1 MTQEI
6 TLTCYSLPAAPGLDN
21 IKFEKGREHDRQ
33 ALGFI
38 LPANTQLQ
46 IRQPNNNAGNAR
58 LRLLCND
65 SACEKSLT
73 LNGNWQTISTTVDS
87 VPFIDTLFFAQGG
100 EFSVIYRQPT
110 SNKNL
115 PHWRK
120 GQSEDTFFQTWEEQA
135 SPFALL
141 ELDRVRFLLPW
152 ADRANVI
159 NAGITALDAYYTR
172 VIDAYNDWTGLSD
185 SPASPLNQNVANRY
199 FIKADKHGVGAAYYL
214 PWWCAQT
221 AATLSQGWI
230 DNVATQWTILHEIG
244 HGYQGVFMND
254 VDLPVGDVWNNIYA
268 AFFQQL
274 NLNQG
279 NHLYTDGWLYDY
291 GRQPEQELQFITHLR
306 NRTPISAWGVRPRLQ
321 FLMLML
327 FKGGTE
333 AFRAFNQNYRA
344 LGAGENFLPCEHRLT
359 DLLADAI
366 ATASGYDVA
375 PFIQLCGL
383 PVDAFTREQIAAQ
396 AVKPVWPL
404 YDLLPEREWESAR
417 QQLGLDSF
425 VWLVENAELAA
436 LNKTGTLTLT
446 LNIDQPEQLYG
457 RALTLHDN
465 AGNTYTLPVNDS
477 TLTLTPLPIGIY
489 HLTLPKGRSQK
500 YRPDTD
506 YVVIREGE
514 NALTVNF
521 TALQDSAAHNEQL
534 IFLGYGDMPFARL
547 AVDHEARQLV
557 LDITKATPHSYFA
570 NTLYASIT
578 VLTASGEKVF
588 ERKMNGTNCATGK
601 IVVPFS
607 DHYHLYLYH
616 AEPGRLKASPGYLT
630 LVSSTKYQLLR
641 LDSEGLYHFSLNN
654 DPAAD
659 LQAMFTHRADA
670 IRACPSLMAQ
680 PYAACKNDLWLM
692 LSHIEE
698 PTRSA
703 LMRDSVDVLSA
714 DNSKP
719 GEGIGKGVTL
729 QLRGQGDRTFC
740 QLAYDNRQQRMTI
753 ETLAGQPHPYYT
765 ATYST
770 LTVKEESGEVIYSRH
785 YDGITHYSADSDT
798 VVLQAGMYI
807 ELFHDE
813 PYRCNAINE
822 TTGQNVTLKKHNR
835 WRVVSDGLE
844 VDSPE
849 QTEEKNTSDAAALYG
864 DKFSWQLIGKEENG
878 FASMEIDIRAQQF
891 IFTAYPIVP
900 HSDFAT
906 EYAAVTIYNTRGTV
920 VYRQSIK
927 GSVQLGGYT
936 DVCGLGEDYTI
947 EVFHAE
953 GADQSV
959 IRNPLNGESWP
970 QPQHVIW
977 QVTARGLQRLTTN

>member
-1 MTQEI
+1 MKQEI
-6 TLTCYSLPAAPGLDN
+6 TLTCYALPASSALDN

-38 LPANTQLQ
+38 LPANTLLQ
-46 IRQPNNNAGNAR
+46 IRQPDNHAGHAR
-58 LRLLCND
+58 LRLLAND
-65 SACEKSLT
+65 SNVEKSIT
-73 LNGNWQTISTTVDS
+73 LNDSWQTVSTTVDS
-87 VPFIDTLFFAQGG
+87 VPFIDTLFFGQGG
-100 EFSVIYRQPT
+100 EFSVIYQQPASVKT
-110 SNKNL
+110 L
-115 PHWRK
+115 PLWRK
-120 GQSEDTFFQTWEEQA
+120 GLSEEAFFLDWEKQA

-141 ELDRVRFLLPW
+141 ELKRVRFLLPL
-152 ADRANVI
+152 ADRPHVI
-159 NAGITALDAYYTR
+159 SATLAALDDYYTQ
-172 VIDAYNDWTGLSD
+172 VIDAYDDWTGLCD
-185 SPASPLNQNVANRY
+185 TPDSPLNQNIANRY
-199 FIKADKHGVGAAYYL
+199 FIKADKHGVGSAYYL

-254 VDLPVGDVWNNIYA
+254 ADLPVGEVWNNIYA
-268 AFFQQL
+268 AFFQQRHL
-274 NLNQG
+274 GQEQ
-279 NHLYTDGWLYDY
+279 HLYTDGWLYNY
-291 GRQPEQELQFITHLR
+291 GRQPEQELQLITHIR
-306 NRTPISAWGVRPRLQ
+306 NHTPVSSWGVRSRLQ

-327 FKGGTE
+327 FKAGTK
-333 AFRAFNQNYRA
+333 AFRVFNQNYRA
-344 LGAGENFLPCEHRLT
+344 LGAGENFLPCAHQLT

-366 ATASGYDVA
+366 ATASGYDVT

-383 PVDAFTREQIAAQ
+383 TVEAFTREQIATQ

-446 LNIDQPEQLYG
+446 LNIEQPEQLYG
-457 RALTLHDN
+457 RPLTLHDN

-477 TLTLTPLPIGIY
+477 TLTLTTLPIGIY

-500 YRPDTD
+500 YRPDAD

-521 TALQDSAAHNEQL
+521 TRLQDSAAHNEQL
-534 IFLGYGDMPFARL
+534 TFLGYGDMPFARL
-547 AVDHEARQLV
+547 VVDYEARQLV
-557 LDITKATPHSYFA
+557 LDINNATPHSYFA

-601 IVVPFS
+601 TIVPFS

-616 AEPGRLKASPGYLT
+616 AEPGRLKGLPGELALISPA
-630 LVSSTKYQLLR
+630 KYQLLR
-641 LDSEGLYHFSLNN
+641 IDNEGLYHFTLNN

-659 LQAMFTHRADA
+659 LLKIFNLRADA

-680 PYAACKNDLWLM
+680 PYAACKNDLRLM

-703 LMRDSVDVLSA
+703 LMRASADVLPA
-714 DNSKP
+714 DNDEP

-729 QLRGQGDRTFC
+729 HLRGQGAREFC
-740 QLAYDNRQQRMTI
+740 QLAYDNRQQRITI
-753 ETLAGQPHPYYT
+753 TTRAGQPHPYYT

-770 LTVKEESGEVIYSRH
+770 LTVTDASGGVSYSRH
-785 YDGITHYSADSDT
+785 YDGITNYPVDSDT
-798 VVLQAGMYI
+798 VALQAGMYI

-813 PYRCNAINE
+813 PYRCSAVNE

-835 WRVVSDGLE
+835 WRVALDGLE

-849 QTEEKNTSDAAALYG
+849 QTEEKSTSDAAALYG
-864 DKFSWQLIGKEENG
+864 DKFTWQLLGEEDND
-878 FASMEIDIRAQQF
+878 FANMEMDLGAKQLT
-891 IFTAYPIVP
+891 FTARPVTP
-900 HSDFAT
+900 HSAFTT
-906 EYAAVTIYNTRGTV
+906 EYAAVTVYNTRGTV
-920 VYRQSIK
+920 IYRQSIK
-927 GSVQLGGYT
+927 GSVQLGGYR
-936 DVCGLGEDYTI
+936 DACGLEEEYTI

-953 GADQSV
+953 GGRRSMMT
-959 IRNPLNGESWP
+959 NPLTDESWP
-970 QPQHVIW
+970 QPQRVIW
-977 QVTARGLQRLTTN
+977 QVTARGLQRLTAD

>member
-1 MTQEI
+1 
-6 TLTCYSLPAAPGLDN
+6 
-21 IKFEKGREHDRQ
+21 
-33 ALGFI
+33 
-38 LPANTQLQ
+38 
-46 IRQPNNNAGNAR
+46 
-58 LRLLCND
+58 
-65 SACEKSLT
+65 
-73 LNGNWQTISTTVDS
+73 
-87 VPFIDTLFFAQGG
+87 
-100 EFSVIYRQPT
+100 
-110 SNKNL
+110 
-115 PHWRK
+115 
-120 GQSEDTFFQTWEEQA
+120 
-135 SPFALL
+135 
-141 ELDRVRFLLPW
+141 
-152 ADRANVI
+152 
-159 NAGITALDAYYTR
+159 
-172 VIDAYNDWTGLSD
+172 
-185 SPASPLNQNVANRY
+185 
-199 FIKADKHGVGAAYYL
+199 
-214 PWWCAQT
+214 
-221 AATLSQGWI
+221 
-230 DNVATQWTILHEIG
+230 
-244 HGYQGVFMND
+244 MND
-254 VDLPVGDVWNNIYA
+254 ADLPVGEVWNNIYA

-279 NHLYTDGWLYDY
+279 SHLYTDGWLYDY
-291 GRQPEQELQFITHLR
+291 GRQPEQELQFITYLR
-306 NRTPISAWGVRPRLQ
+306 NRTPVSAWGVRPRLQ

-327 FKGGTE
+327 FKAGTE
-333 AFRAFNQNYRA
+333 AFRVFNQNYRA

-446 LNIDQPEQLYG
+446 LNIEQPEQLYG
-457 RALTLHDN
+457 RPLTLHDN

-477 TLTLTPLPIGIY
+477 TLTLTTLPIGIY

-500 YRPDTD
+500 YRPDAD

-521 TALQDSAAHNEQL
+521 TRLQDSAAHNEQL
-534 IFLGYGDMPFARL
+534 TFLGYGDMPFARL
-547 AVDHEARQLV
+547 VVDYEARQLV
-557 LDITKATPHSYFA
+557 LDINNATPHSYFA

-601 IVVPFS
+601 TIVPFS

-616 AEPGRLKASPGYLT
+616 AEPGRLKGLPGELALISPA
-630 LVSSTKYQLLR
+630 KYQLLR
-641 LDSEGLYHFSLNN
+641 IDNEGLYHFTLNN

-659 LQAMFTHRADA
+659 LLKIFNLRADA

-680 PYAACKNDLWLM
+680 PYAACKNDLRLM

-703 LMRDSVDVLSA
+703 LMRASADVLPA
-714 DNSKP
+714 DNDEP

-729 QLRGQGDRTFC
+729 HLRGQGAREFC
-740 QLAYDNRQQRMTI
+740 QLAYDNRQQRITI
-753 ETLAGQPHPYYT
+753 TTRAGQPHPYYT

-770 LTVKEESGEVIYSRH
+770 LTVTDASGGVIYSRH
-785 YDGITHYSADSDT
+785 YDGITNYPVDSDT
-798 VVLQAGMYI
+798 VALQAGMYI

-813 PYRCNAINE
+813 PYRCSAVNE

-835 WRVVSDGLE
+835 WRVALDGLE

-849 QTEEKNTSDAAALYG
+849 QTEEKSTSDAATLYG
-864 DKFSWQLIGKEENG
+864 DKFTWQLLGEEDND
-878 FASMEIDIRAQQF
+878 FANMEMDLGAKQLT
-891 IFTAYPIVP
+891 FTARPVTP
-900 HSDFAT
+900 HSAFTT
-906 EYAAVTIYNTRGTV
+906 EYAAVTVYNTRGTV
-920 VYRQSIK
+920 IYRQSIK
-927 GSVQLGGYT
+927 GSVQLGGYR
-936 DVCGLGEDYTI
+936 DACGLEEEYTI

-953 GADQSV
+953 GGGRSV

-970 QPQHVIW
+970 QPQRVIW
-977 QVTARGLQRLTTN
+977 QVTARGLQRLTAD

>member
-1 MTQEI
+1 
-6 TLTCYSLPAAPGLDN
+6 
-21 IKFEKGREHDRQ
+21 
-33 ALGFI
+33 
-38 LPANTQLQ
+38 
-46 IRQPNNNAGNAR
+46 
-58 LRLLCND
+58 
-65 SACEKSLT
+65 
-73 LNGNWQTISTTVDS
+73 
-87 VPFIDTLFFAQGG
+87 
-100 EFSVIYRQPT
+100 
-110 SNKNL
+110 
-115 PHWRK
+115 
-120 GQSEDTFFQTWEEQA
+120 
-135 SPFALL
+135 
-141 ELDRVRFLLPW
+141 
-152 ADRANVI
+152 
-159 NAGITALDAYYTR
+159 
-172 VIDAYNDWTGLSD
+172 
-185 SPASPLNQNVANRY
+185 
-199 FIKADKHGVGAAYYL
+199 
-214 PWWCAQT
+214 
-221 AATLSQGWI
+221 
-230 DNVATQWTILHEIG
+230 
-244 HGYQGVFMND
+244 
-254 VDLPVGDVWNNIYA
+254 
-268 AFFQQL
+268 
-274 NLNQG
+274 
-279 NHLYTDGWLYDY
+279 
-291 GRQPEQELQFITHLR
+291 
-306 NRTPISAWGVRPRLQ
+306 
-321 FLMLML
+321 
-327 FKGGTE
+327 
-333 AFRAFNQNYRA
+333 
-344 LGAGENFLPCEHRLT
+344 
-359 DLLADAI
+359 
-366 ATASGYDVA
+366 
-375 PFIQLCGL
+375 
-383 PVDAFTREQIAAQ
+383 
-396 AVKPVWPL
+396 
-404 YDLLPEREWESAR
+404 
-417 QQLGLDSF
+417 
-425 VWLVENAELAA
+425 
-436 LNKTGTLTLT
+436 
-446 LNIDQPEQLYG
+446 
-457 RALTLHDN
+457 
-465 AGNTYTLPVNDS
+465 
-477 TLTLTPLPIGIY
+477 
-489 HLTLPKGRSQK
+489 
-500 YRPDTD
+500 
-506 YVVIREGE
+506 
-514 NALTVNF
+514 
-521 TALQDSAAHNEQL
+521 
-534 IFLGYGDMPFARL
+534 
-547 AVDHEARQLV
+547 
-557 LDITKATPHSYFA
+557 
-570 NTLYASIT
+570 
-578 VLTASGEKVF
+578 
-588 ERKMNGTNCATGK
+588 MNGTNCATEK

-659 LQAMFTHRADA
+659 LQAMFIHRADA

-703 LMRDSVDVLSA
+703 LMRDSVDVLPT
-714 DNSKP
+714 DNSEP

-785 YDGITHYSADSDT
+785 YDGTTHYSADSDT

-900 HSDFAT
+900 HSDFAM

-936 DVCGLGEDYTI
+936 DVCGLDEDYTI

>member
-21 IKFEKGREHDRQ
+21 IRFEKGREHDRQ

-46 IRQPNNNAGNAR
+46 IRQPNSEAGNAR

-65 SACEKSLT
+65 STYEKSLT
-73 LNGNWQTISTTVDS
+73 LNGSWQSVSTAVDS

-100 EFSVIYRQPT
+100 EFSVIYRQPD
-110 SNKNL
+110 SSKNL
-115 PHWRK
+115 PRWRK
-120 GQSEDTFFQTWEEQA
+120 GQSEDAFFQSWEKQA
-135 SPFALL
+135 SPYALL
-141 ELDRVRFLLPW
+141 ELDRVRFLLPQ

-159 NAGITALDAYYTR
+159 NAGISALNAYYTQVLDAY
-172 VIDAYNDWTGLSD
+172 DAWTGLSD
-185 SPASPLNQNVANRY
+185 NPASPLNQNIASRY

-221 AATLSQGWI
+221 AATLSQGWV

-254 VDLPVGDVWNNIYA
+254 ADLPVGEVWNNIYA

-274 NLNQG
+274 NLSQG

-291 GRQPEQELQFITHLR
+291 GRQPEQELQFITYLR
-306 NRTPISAWGVRPRLQ
+306 NRTPVSGWGVRARLQ

-327 FKGGTE
+327 FKAGTE
-333 AFRAFNQNYRA
+333 AFRVFNQNYRA
-344 LGAGENFLPCEHRLT
+344 LGDSENFLACEHHLT

-366 ATASGYDVA
+366 ATAAGYDVT
-375 PFIQLCGL
+375 PFINLCGL
-383 PVDAFTREQIAAQ
+383 TVDAFTRERIAAQ

-417 QQLGLDSF
+417 QRLGLDSF
-425 VWLVENAELAA
+425 VWLVENGELAA

-446 LNIDQPEQLYG
+446 LNIEQPEQIYG
-457 RALTLHDN
+457 RPLTLHDN
-465 AGNTYTLPVNDS
+465 AGNTFSLAVNDG
-477 TLTLTPLPIGIY
+477 TLTLSALPIGVY

-500 YRPDTD
+500 YRPDAD

-547 AVDHEARQLV
+547 AVDYEARQLV
-557 LDITKATPHSYFA
+557 VDITNATPHSYFA

-578 VLTASGEKVF
+578 VLSASGEKVF

-601 IVVPFS
+601 TIVPFS

-616 AEPGRLKASPGYLT
+616 AEPGRLKASPGYLKR
-630 LVSSTKYQLLR
+630 VSSAKYQLLR
-641 LDSEGLYHFSLNN
+641 IDSEGLYHFALNN

-659 LQAMFTHRADA
+659 LLAMFTHRADA
-670 IRACPSLMAQ
+670 MRACPSLLAQ
-680 PYAACKNDLWLM
+680 PYAASKNDLWLM

-703 LMRDSVDVLSA
+703 LLNASADVLPP
-714 DNSKP
+714 DNRAP
-719 GEGIGKGVTL
+719 GEGIGKGVTF
-729 QLRGQGDRTFC
+729 QLRGQGDKAFC
-740 QLAYDNRQQRMTI
+740 QLAYDNRQQCMTVK
-753 ETLAGQPHPYYT
+753 TLPGQPHAYYT
-765 ATYST
+765 AAYSAI
-770 LTVKEESGEVIYSRH
+770 TVTDESGGVVYNRR
-785 YDGITHYSADSDT
+785 YDGVTQYPAESDT
-798 VVLQAGMYI
+798 IVVQAGMYI
-807 ELFHDE
+807 DVFHDE
-813 PYRCNAINE
+813 PYRCSAVNE
-822 TTGQNVTLKKHNR
+822 TTGQHVALKKHNR
-835 WRVVSDGLE
+835 WRVESDGLALD
-844 VDSPE
+844 VPE
-849 QTEEKNTSDAAALYG
+849 QTAEQNAADAAALYG
-864 DKFSWQLIGKEENG
+864 DRFSWQLLGEEERC
-878 FASMEIDIRAQQF
+878 FASMAIDMRAKQF
-891 IFTAYPIVP
+891 VFAAHPVAP
-900 HSDFAT
+900 HSGFAT
-906 EYAAVTIYNTRGTV
+906 EYASVTIFNTRGAV
-920 VYRQSIK
+920 VYRQSLK
-927 GSVQLGGYT
+927 GTVQLDGYT
-936 DVCGLGEDYTI
+936 DTCGLDEEYTI

-953 GADQSV
+953 GGRRSA
-959 IRNPLNGESWP
+959 IGNPLSGESWP
-970 QPQHVIW
+970 QAQRVIW
-977 QVTARGLQRLTTN
+977 QVTARGLQRLSAR